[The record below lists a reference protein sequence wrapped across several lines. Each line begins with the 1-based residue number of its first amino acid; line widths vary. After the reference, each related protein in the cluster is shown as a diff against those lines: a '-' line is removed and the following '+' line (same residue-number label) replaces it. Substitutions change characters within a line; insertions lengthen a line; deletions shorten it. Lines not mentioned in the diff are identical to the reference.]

1 MKQLLYKGI
10 CAVIGLGIGL
20 SVATRAEAFF
30 FFGFDVMRTGQ
41 FALQGVQRL
50 LEIVTEYEKIYT
62 KKQELAMRT
71 DRTGISE
78 ADLPQG
84 YIYAYMKENDVMK
97 MGSEKYLPATGVAT
111 ADMNTIRQRLF
122 FPADESQITQEQK
135 DAIVARRYAYVE
147 ALAKE
152 VLSLSSAIKDQAA
165 REQERLAAAQTTGSG
180 VQQIEL
186 LAQNRK
192 VMVEQ
197 EAASVLLQAK
207 LFELEAAQM
216 LLNMSP
222 QLIKEPKPEEGEA
235 Q

>member
-1 MKQLLYKGI
+1 MKRCFYKVI
-10 CAVIGLGIGL
+10 SALIGLGVGL
-20 SVATRAEAFF
+20 SVTTRAEAFF

-50 LEIVTEYEKIYT
+50 LEIVTEYEKTYV
-62 KKQELAMRT
+62 KKQELSMRT
-71 DRTGISE
+71 SRTGVSE
-78 ADLPQG
+78 ADLPQSHL
-84 YIYAYMKENDVMK
+84 YEYMKQNDVMK
-97 MGSEKYLPATGVAT
+97 MGSEKYLPATAT
-111 ADMNTIRQRLF
+111 AKAAMDNIRETLF

-152 VLSLSSAIKDQAA
+152 VLSLSSAIKEQAA
-165 REQERLAAAQTTGSG
+165 REQERLAAAKTTGAG
-180 VQQIEL
+180 IQQIEL
-186 LAQNRK
+186 LVQNKK

-197 EAASVLLQAK
+197 QAANVWLQAK
-207 LFELEAAQM
+207 IFELEAAQM

-222 QLIKEPKPEEGEA
+222 QLLEKPKAEEGEA